1 MLCPNCHAYAPSDA
15 VRCPRCGMPVNL
27 PDDGEK
33 QEDSDLLSFRQ
44 GRHLAAHQQAPQP
57 PKPQQRRRRN
67 ASRAMEEDMPDA
79 PQEAAPHDAEKRVYG
94 EDEPFYDSEIL
105 NPSHA
110 PEEEIAYGKRA
121 PRVHEKGPKRAA
133 KYLQRG
139 TNWMVVLVCAVVAMI
154 GLAFGAYMFLTKT
167 DPGQVLM
174 ARMGREANSAALWQV
189 GEERMNNG
197 DLSGAIDYFVK
208 ANEQDGKENAN
219 VSGLLMLGN
228 AYEANGEL
236 DKAEEVYAYLYTD
249 IVPSASDAYRNQVR
263 IYLAQGREKEAAE
276 LLAVAYKATGVTSFN
291 TQRTSI
297 LPPTPGASVT
307 AGYYTAKQTI
317 TFAVAEDYDVYYT
330 FNDLNQLP
338 EEGTLYTG
346 PIELGEG
353 DWSLRAVSV
362 NGDLVSDVMKGS
374 YQIYMPTPLQPDVS
388 LAPNTYDK
396 RISITLRPGTLTKDQ
411 LEKNP
416 GYAATL
422 TDEVAQ
428 TITIYYTI
436 DGSTPD
442 EDSPL
447 YTTGE
452 KIKMPGGNVT
462 LKAIS
467 VNGYGKSSTIKE
479 VGYKFNKKPWMKTM
493 MTVDDT
499 LGDWKLGT
507 TTKEAFTQKCGDGSA
522 TETVYN
528 YTIGMD
534 MEKVTYDWGYA
545 CFARLR
551 TANVL
556 VELYMTRDEFTAPRK
571 TQIGSTEDEVV
582 SVYKD
587 FGQVESPSGNRGLYE
602 SEFNKGEKI
611 KMPGGNVTLK
621 AISVNGYGKSS
632 TIKEVGYKFNK
643 KPWMKTMMTVDD
655 TLGDWKLGTTTKEA
669 FTQKCGDGSA
679 TETVYNYTIGM
690 DMEKVTYDWGYACF
704 ARLRT
709 ANVLVELYM
718 TRDEFTAPR
727 KTQIGSTE
735 DEVVSVYKDFGQVES
750 PSGNR
755 GLYESEFNKGKIYK
769 QEDGTKIIRYRVETG
784 DSHIWQL
791 DYELNTSGTVDAIR
805 WSYEP

>member
-1 MLCPNCHAYAPSDA
+1 
-15 VRCPRCGMPVNL
+15 
-27 PDDGEK
+27 
-33 QEDSDLLSFRQ
+33 
-44 GRHLAAHQQAPQP
+44 
-57 PKPQQRRRRN
+57 
-67 ASRAMEEDMPDA
+67 
-79 PQEAAPHDAEKRVYG
+79 
-94 EDEPFYDSEIL
+94 
-105 NPSHA
+105 
-110 PEEEIAYGKRA
+110 
-121 PRVHEKGPKRAA
+121 
-133 KYLQRG
+133 
-139 TNWMVVLVCAVVAMI
+139 
-154 GLAFGAYMFLTKT
+154 
-167 DPGQVLM
+167 M
-174 ARMGREANSAALWQV
+174 ARMGREASSAALWQV

-374 YQIYMPTPLQPDVS
+374 YQIYMPTPLQPAVS
-388 LAPNTYDK
+388 LAPGPYEK

-452 KIKMPGGNVT
+452 KIQMPGGNVT

-507 TTKEAFTQKCGDGSA
+507 TTKEVFTQKCGDGSA

-551 TANVL
+551 TANRCCVDRVL
-556 VELYMTRDEFTAPRK
+556 IRRDEVR
-571 TQIGSTEDEVV
+571 VV
-582 SVYKD
+582 LFKPMNSVYR
-587 FGQVESPSGNRGLYE
+587 FVFEERG
-602 SEFNKGEKI
+602 FDRVNDPK
-611 KMPGGNVTLK
+611 VLK
-621 AISVNGYGKSS
+621 ALALAISADMDHLRDNRCYSFSVRQDITAQGDKVYWYEYNILPY
-632 TIKEVGYKFNK
+632 YK
-643 KPWMKTMMTVDD
+643 D
-655 TLGDWKLGTTTKEA
+655 TLTKA
-669 FTQKCGDGSA
+669 WYHQ
-679 TETVYNYTIGM
+679 
-690 DMEKVTYDWGYACF
+690 
-704 ARLRT
+704 
-709 ANVLVELYM
+709 
-718 TRDEFTAPR
+718 P
-727 KTQIGSTE
+727 
-735 DEVVSVYKDFGQVES
+735 EV
-750 PSGNR
+750 
-755 GLYESEFNKGKIYK
+755 
-769 QEDGTKIIRYRVETG
+769 EDGIIR
-784 DSHIWQL
+784 
-791 DYELNTSGTVDAIR
+791 
-805 WSYEP
+805 

>member
-1 MLCPNCHAYAPSDA
+1 M
-15 VRCPRCGMPVNL
+15 
-27 PDDGEK
+27 
-33 QEDSDLLSFRQ
+33 
-44 GRHLAAHQQAPQP
+44 
-57 PKPQQRRRRN
+57 
-67 ASRAMEEDMPDA
+67 
-79 PQEAAPHDAEKRVYG
+79 
-94 EDEPFYDSEIL
+94 
-105 NPSHA
+105 
-110 PEEEIAYGKRA
+110 
-121 PRVHEKGPKRAA
+121 
-133 KYLQRG
+133 
-139 TNWMVVLVCAVVAMI
+139 
-154 GLAFGAYMFLTKT
+154 
-167 DPGQVLM
+167 
-174 ARMGREANSAALWQV
+174 
-189 GEERMNNG
+189 
-197 DLSGAIDYFVK
+197 
-208 ANEQDGKENAN
+208 
-219 VSGLLMLGN
+219 
-228 AYEANGEL
+228 
-236 DKAEEVYAYLYTD
+236 
-249 IVPSASDAYRNQVR
+249 
-263 IYLAQGREKEAAE
+263 
-276 LLAVAYKATGVTSFN
+276 
-291 TQRTSI
+291 
-297 LPPTPGASVT
+297 
-307 AGYYTAKQTI
+307 
-317 TFAVAEDYDVYYT
+317 AEDYDVYYT

-507 TTKEAFTQKCGDGSA
+507 TTKEAFTQKCGEGTA

-528 YTIGMD
+528 YTIGM
-534 MEKVTYDWGYA
+534 
-545 CFARLR
+545 
-551 TANVL
+551 N
-556 VELYMTRDEFTAPRK
+556 
-571 TQIGSTEDEVV
+571 
-582 SVYKD
+582 
-587 FGQVESPSGNRGLYE
+587 
-602 SEFNKGEKI
+602 
-611 KMPGGNVTLK
+611 
-621 AISVNGYGKSS
+621 
-632 TIKEVGYKFNK
+632 
-643 KPWMKTMMTVDD
+643 
-655 TLGDWKLGTTTKEA
+655 
-669 FTQKCGDGSA
+669 
-679 TETVYNYTIGM
+679 
-690 DMEKVTYDWGYACF
+690 MEKVTYDWGYACF